1 MQRSQNCLHFK
12 SPNFNPSLV
21 CHRIW
26 SNKGILYQV
35 YSNYILFVLKY
46 SRICLIKMFI
56 LFFIS
61 IGLVGWHKASILG
74 MLSNSVGSY
83 LTIFPSNNVN
93 LVPRKS
99 RIIPLAHLASGILRT
114 NVRFAR
120 SDSFLTLSE
129 LTLWNTSPGRYY
141 LKILFPN
148 SKYKV
153 RKSQRVSRIKSIQK
167 IYKSSKYKKVGQI
180 CPPLIQGLRIYVIL

>member
-1 MQRSQNCLHFK
+1 
-12 SPNFNPSLV
+12 
-21 CHRIW
+21 
-26 SNKGILYQV
+26 
-35 YSNYILFVLKY
+35 
-46 SRICLIKMFI
+46 
-56 LFFIS
+56 
-61 IGLVGWHKASILG
+61 
-74 MLSNSVGSY
+74 MLSNSGGSY

-141 LKILFPN
+141 LKFLFPN

-153 RKSQRVSRIKSIQK
+153 RKSQRVSGIKSIRK
-167 IYKSSKYKKVGQI
+167 IYKSSKYQKDGHGMKSCLIWAWYWCTHTWAKLKIYWESMNAGKKGVFKYYISMYQTPQNG
-180 CPPLIQGLRIYVIL
+180 